1 VRCLFAVIVSALLF
15 GESLQA
21 QTKSSQAPQPRNQN
35 SAQVAS
41 QAEPSAA
48 QKYLISITVDPV
60 TDTPARLKEYAAK
73 FHARPG
79 WYFMTGTQENV
90 NFALNKLGQ
99 YVADKND
106 HSSIMIIGNEATGLW
121 KKAFALAQAEE
132 LIKIVEGVADDKAE
146 GSK

>member
-90 NFALNKLGQ
+90 NFDKQSRILLLGPRAPSPACYGSIDLLGAHQLRKDAGLGAPLRAGRPRSQ
-99 YVADKND
+99 Y
-106 HSSIMIIGNEATGLW
+106 
-121 KKAFALAQAEE
+121 
-132 LIKIVEGVADDKAE
+132 
-146 GSK
+146 